1 MRIYVSDITHPSSSR
16 IKSAL
21 KFIFSFFGIIDLLAV
36 MPFYI
41 PFIIT
46 VELRYLRLLRLLRL
60 IRIFKLSRYNQ
71 SLQMVF
77 DVIKEK
83 RADLLTTA
91 FLILFTMFTSSFFI
105 YYAEKDAQPDK
116 FPNIPASFWWAI
128 ETISTVGYGDIY
140 PITILGKIISSL
152 LLILSIGLIAIPA
165 GILSAGFIAKTKEES
180 KESSSCPHCGKSIK
194 E

>member
-1 MRIYVSDITHPSSSR
+1 
-16 IKSAL
+16 
-21 KFIFSFFGIIDLLAV
+21 
-36 MPFYI
+36 
-41 PFIIT
+41 
-46 VELRYLRLLRLLRL
+46 
-60 IRIFKLSRYNQ
+60 
-71 SLQMVF
+71 
-77 DVIKEK
+77 
-83 RADLLTTA
+83 
-91 FLILFTMFTSSFFI
+91 MFTSSFFI